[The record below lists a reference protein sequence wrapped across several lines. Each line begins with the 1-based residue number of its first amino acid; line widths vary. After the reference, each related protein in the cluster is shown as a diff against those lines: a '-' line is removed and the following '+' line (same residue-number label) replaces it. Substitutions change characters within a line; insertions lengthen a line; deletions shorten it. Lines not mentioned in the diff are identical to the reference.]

1 MMPRDLAI
9 FDAYLPTVVLMF
21 VIGGFAT
28 WLLDRLLAYT
38 GLYRVVWHPSLFRA
52 SLLVCI
58 CGALSLAVYR

>member
-9 FDAYLPTVVLMF
+9 LDAYVPTVVLMF
-21 VIGGFAT
+21 VIGAFAT
-28 WLLDRLLAYT
+28 WLIDRLLAST

-58 CGALSLAVYR
+58 CGGLSLAVYR